1 MAAGYVNACGTPEAR
16 AAIAK
21 HHDTTDDN
29 VIVANGASGAL
40 ELALTALLDE
50 DSVLLV
56 PRPGFPLYTVIAE
69 SHGASVIHY
78 DLLPQSGWECDLD
91 QVESILSSHQ
101 DATKKVVRGI
111 LINNPSNPT
120 GAVYSREHLV
130 QIARLAARYR
140 IPIVSDEIYG
150 DMTLDGRVFYP
161 MANVVKGL
169 GGIVPVITASG
180 IGKQC
185 ELYIPLLCHL
195 FYLNRH
201 ISKT

>member
-1 MAAGYVNACGTPEAR
+1 LSPIELLSYSLGSA
-16 AAIAK
+16 
-21 HHDTTDDN
+21 H
-29 VIVANGASGAL
+29 VI
-40 ELALTALLDE
+40 D
-50 DSVLLV
+50 
-56 PRPGFPLYTVIAE
+56 

-130 QIARLAARYR
+130 KIARLAARYR

-150 DMTLDGRVFYP
+150 DMTLDGRVFHP